1 MFLTKFFPKNRVIF
15 WKSVNSC
22 MFLTLSVWVR
32 NIQEFTD
39 NLVTLQLGQFETK
52 SIPVHFCKILAFAE
66 TYRNS
71 LLFNFSTIFKI
82 SEFLYVSW
90 LYTEGKKNTG
100 TRWFCENQWIPVWLL
115 HIKCKPTILIDMT
128 TAVYDK
134 KKSSVPGLFTH
145 YCNSTILLKSLN
157 SIFIRQK
164 KKKAIAS

>member
-52 SIPVHFCKILAFAE
+52 SIPVHFCKILEFAE

-71 LLFNFSTIFKI
+71 LLFNFSTILKI

-90 LYTEGKKNTG
+90 LYTEGKKHTG
-100 TRWFCENQWIPVWLL
+100 TDWFCENQWIPVWLL
-115 HIKCKPTILIDMT
+115 HIAKNGYHFEIGGMYFFSLLRQP
-128 TAVYDK
+128 A
-134 KKSSVPGLFTH
+134 SSQPFS
-145 YCNSTILLKSLN
+145 CS
-157 SIFIRQK
+157 
-164 KKKAIAS
+164 